1 MIFRFYEDEYYHLPI
16 CRGGGVIKWGG
27 GGGGGGIENQSI
39 HRLKTKNYNR
49 EFGKIIQKTEFTPT
63 PTIRQVRI
71 VKLHNIG
78 RISAKLQK

>member
-1 MIFRFYEDEYYHLPI
+1 MKHNIIMIFRFYEDEYYHLPI
-16 CRGGGVIKWGG
+16 CR
-27 GGGGGGIENQSI
+27 GGGGGIENQSI

>member
-1 MIFRFYEDEYYHLPI
+1 MKMSTITYLFVGG
-16 CRGGGVIKWGG
+16 GGGV
-27 GGGGGGIENQSI
+27 GGGGIENQSI

>member
-1 MIFRFYEDEYYHLPI
+1 MKMSTVTYLFV
-16 CRGGGVIKWGG
+16 GGGVIKWGG
-27 GGGGGGIENQSI
+27 GGVIENQSI